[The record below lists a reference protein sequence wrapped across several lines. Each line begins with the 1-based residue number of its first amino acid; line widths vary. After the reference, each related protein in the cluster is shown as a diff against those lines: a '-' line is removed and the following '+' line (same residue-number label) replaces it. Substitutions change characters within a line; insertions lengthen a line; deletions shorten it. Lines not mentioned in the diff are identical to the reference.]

1 MIKKPKED
9 DEGEAFAVLTY
20 AGPENKK
27 INLKAISCANS
38 EIEVKHKDEIQIC
51 KFKTQDMMTN

>member
-38 EIEVKHKDEIQIC
+38 EIEVKHKDEI
-51 KFKTQDMMTN
+51 